1 MFRHGCKSFIKF
13 PYWCMPKPP
22 EKEAMTLCPESLQ
35 IFKKS
40 LQACRGMKNLCRDYC
55 RSKNYNRKECQIY
68 LPCCKLL
75 DSGVLNLQP
84 LFKYLVRL
92 SEKSLQRL
100 SHTLKFA
107 RKGNFK
113 NWPVSSTKNFVRTLK
128 NFLGLGSQD
137 TETFEWFCFR
147 DW

>member
-1 MFRHGCKSFIKF
+1 MLTKRVVILWGKPLILRKCFRDFIKSSRNLRIPFLKRQCSGINAKILSNFLTNACKNF
-13 PYWCMPKPP
+13 PK
-22 EKEAMTLCPESLQ
+22 KEAMTLCPESLQ

-92 SEKSLQRL
+92 SEKSLQRC
-100 SHTLKFA
+100 K
-107 RKGNFK
+107 
-113 NWPVSSTKNFVRTLK
+113 
-128 NFLGLGSQD
+128 
-137 TETFEWFCFR
+137 
-147 DW
+147 